1 VIILVRI
8 NDKERWCGM
17 LRTTNVST
25 LRTDLSSFLS
35 DLADG
40 PILVL
45 SHSRP
50 KAILVDPELFDS
62 LVEKAELLEDLVDGR
77 RAISEYRSDPNSV
90 VDAEEV
96 FGRLGIK

>member
-1 VIILVRI
+1 
-8 NDKERWCGM
+8 M

-35 DLADG
+35 ELENG
-40 PILVL
+40 PVLVL

-50 KAILVDPELFDS
+50 AAVLVDPELFDS
-62 LVEKAELLEDLVDGR
+62 LVENVELLEDLVDGR
-77 RAISEYRSDPNSV
+77 RAISEYRADPNSV

-96 FGRLGIK
+96 FERLGY